1 MRAAVF
7 SDTHH
12 NTAPMLE
19 AVRRCRPDLIIHLG
33 DHDRD
38 TLCLERDFPDIPLYR
53 VSGNC
58 DFAPIAPI
66 ADIVPLGPVKAF
78 ICHGH
83 SYHVDWG
90 EVDTLAYAAEERGC
104 ALALFG
110 HTHQPQQTQCGG
122 VLVVNPGTAGK
133 GRRLTWALI
142 EIMDNG
148 GIAVSINKMED
159 EP

>member
-38 TLCLERDFPDIPLYR
+38 TLCLEREFPEIPLYR
-53 VSGNC
+53 VCGNC
-58 DFAPIAPI
+58 DFAPIAPL
-66 ADIVPLGPVKAF
+66 ADIVPLGPVKAL

-83 SYHVDWG
+83 SYGVDWG
-90 EVDTLAYAAEERGC
+90 LDRLAYAAQERGC
-104 ALALFG
+104 RLALFG
-110 HTHQPQQTQCGG
+110 HTHRAEQRDLGG
-122 VLVVNPGTAGK
+122 VQLVNPGSAGK
-133 GRRLTWALI
+133 GSRLTWALV
-142 EIMDNG
+142 EVLDNG
-148 GIAVSINKMED
+148 GIAVSINEME
-159 EP
+159 E

>member
-38 TLCLERDFPDIPLYR
+38 TLCLEEQFPDIPLYR

-58 DFAPIAPI
+58 DFAPIAPL
-66 ADIVPLGPVKAF
+66 ADIVPLGDVKAL

-83 SYHVDWG
+83 SYNVDWG
-90 EVDTLAYAAEERGC
+90 LDALAYAAEERGC
-104 ALALFG
+104 RLALYG
-110 HTHQPQQTQCGG
+110 HTHRASQEQLGG
-122 VLVVNPGTAGK
+122 VQLVNPGTAGK
-133 GRRLTWALI
+133 GRRLTWALV
-142 EIMDNG
+142 EVLDNC
-148 GIAVSINKMED
+148 GIAVSINEME
-159 EP
+159 E

>member
-19 AVRRCRPDLIIHLG
+19 ALRRCRPDLIIHLG

-38 TLCLERDFPDIPLYR
+38 TLCLEEEFPDLPLYR
-53 VSGNC
+53 VCGNC
-58 DFAPIAPI
+58 DFAPIAPL
-66 ADIVPLGPVKAF
+66 ADIVPRGPVKAL

-83 SYHVDWG
+83 SYGVDWG
-90 EVDTLAYAAEERGC
+90 LDRLAYAAEERGC

-110 HTHQPQQTQCGG
+110 HTHHAEQQQIGG
-122 VLVVNPGTAGK
+122 VQLVNPGTAGK

-142 EIMDNG
+142 EVLDNG
-148 GIAVSINKMED
+148 GIAVSINEMD
-159 EP
+159 D

>member
-19 AVRRCRPDLIIHLG
+19 ALRRCRPDLIIHLG

-38 TLCLERDFPDIPLYR
+38 TLCLEREFPDIPLYR
-53 VSGNC
+53 VCGNC

-66 ADIVPLGPVKAF
+66 ADIVPLGPVKAL

-83 SYHVDWG
+83 SYGVDRG
-90 EVDTLAYAAEERGC
+90 LDRLAYAAQERGC
-104 ALALFG
+104 CLALFG
-110 HTHQPQQTQCGG
+110 HTHRAEQRELGG
-122 VLVVNPGTAGK
+122 VQLVNPGTAGQ
-133 GRRLTWALI
+133 GRRLSWALL
-142 EIMDNG
+142 EVLPNG
-148 GIAVSINKMED
+148 GVAVSINDME
-159 EP
+159 

>member
-12 NTAPMLE
+12 NTAPMLD
-19 AVRRCRPDLIIHLG
+19 AIRRCRPDLIIHLG

-38 TLCLERDFPDIPLYR
+38 TLCIEEEFPDIPLYR

-58 DFAPIAPI
+58 DFMPIAPI
-66 ADIVPLGPVKAF
+66 ADIVPLGPVRAL

-90 EVDTLAYAAEERGC
+90 SVDSLVYAAQERGC
-104 ALALFG
+104 SLALFG
-110 HTHQPQQTQCGG
+110 HTHVPMQQDVGG
-122 VLVVNPGTAGK
+122 VTVVNPGTAGK

-142 EIMDNG
+142 EVLPNG
-148 GIAVSINKMED
+148 GIAVSMNKMD
-159 EP
+159 

>member
-38 TLCLERDFPDIPLYR
+38 TLCLEREFPEIPLYR
-53 VSGNC
+53 VCGNC
-58 DFAPIAPI
+58 DFAPIAPL
-66 ADIVPLGPVKAF
+66 ADIVPLGPVKAL

-83 SYHVDWG
+83 SYGVDWG
-90 EVDTLAYAAEERGC
+90 LDRLAYAAQERGC
-104 ALALFG
+104 RLALFG
-110 HTHQPQQTQCGG
+110 HTHRAEQRDLGRVQ
-122 VLVVNPGTAGK
+122 LVNPGSAGK
-133 GRRLTWALI
+133 GSRLTWALV
-142 EIMDNG
+142 EVLDNG
-148 GIAVSINKMED
+148 GIAVSINEME
-159 EP
+159 E

>member
-19 AVRRCRPDLIIHLG
+19 ALRRCRPDLIIHLG

-38 TLCLERDFPDIPLYR
+38 TLCLEEEFPDIPLYR
-53 VSGNC
+53 VCGNC
-58 DFAPIAPI
+58 DFAPIAPL
-66 ADIVPLGPVKAF
+66 ADIVPLGPVKAL

-83 SYHVDWG
+83 SYGVDWG
-90 EVDTLAYAAEERGC
+90 LDRLAYAAEERGC
-104 ALALFG
+104 QLALFG
-110 HTHQPQQTQCGG
+110 HTHHAEQQQLGG
-122 VLVVNPGTAGK
+122 VQLVNPGTAGK

-142 EIMDNG
+142 EVLDNG
-148 GIAVSINKMED
+148 GIAVSMNRMA
-159 EP
+159 

>member
-19 AVRRCRPDLIIHLG
+19 ALRRCRPDLIIHLG

-38 TLCLERDFPDIPLYR
+38 TLCLEREFPDIPLYR
-53 VSGNC
+53 VCGNC

-66 ADIVPLGPVKAF
+66 ADIVPLGPVKAL

-83 SYHVDWG
+83 SYGVDWG
-90 EVDTLAYAAEERGC
+90 LDRLAYAAQERGC
-104 ALALFG
+104 RLALFG
-110 HTHQPQQTQCGG
+110 HTHRAEQRELGG
-122 VLVVNPGTAGK
+122 VQLVNPGTAGQ
-133 GRRLTWALI
+133 GRRLTWALL
-142 EIMDNG
+142 EVLPNG
-148 GIAVSINKMED
+148 GVAVSINEMEA
-159 EP
+159 

>member
-19 AVRRCRPDLIIHLG
+19 ALRRCRPDLVVHLG

-38 TLCLERDFPDIPLYR
+38 TLCIEREFPDLPLYR
-53 VSGNC
+53 VCGNC

-66 ADIVPLGPVKAF
+66 ADIVPLGPVKAL

-83 SYHVDWG
+83 NYQVDWG
-90 EVDTLAYAAEERGC
+90 GLDRLAYAAEERGC

-110 HTHQPQQTQCGG
+110 HTHFAMQEQRGG
-122 VLVVNPGTAGK
+122 VLLVSPGTAGQ
-133 GRRLTWALI
+133 GRRLTWALV
-142 EIMDNG
+142 EVLDNG
-148 GIAVSINKMED
+148 GIAVSINEM
-159 EP
+159 

>member
-19 AVRRCRPDLIIHLG
+19 ALRRCRPDLIIHLG

-38 TLCLERDFPDIPLYR
+38 TLCIEREFPDIPLYR

-58 DFAPIAPI
+58 DFMPIAPLV
-66 ADIVPLGPVKAF
+66 DIVPLGPVKAL

-83 SYHVDWG
+83 TYQVDWG
-90 EVDTLAYAAEERGC
+90 GLDRLAYAAEERGC

-110 HTHQPQQTQCGG
+110 HTHRPLQEQRGG
-122 VLVVNPGTAGK
+122 VLLVNPGTAGK
-133 GRRLTWALI
+133 GSRLTWALI
-142 EIMDNG
+142 EVLDNG
-148 GIAVSINKMED
+148 GIAVSMNEL
-159 EP
+159 E

>member
-38 TLCLERDFPDIPLYR
+38 TLCLEREFPEIPLYR
-53 VSGNC
+53 VCGNC
-58 DFAPIAPI
+58 DFAPIAPL
-66 ADIVPLGPVKAF
+66 ADIVPLGPVKAL

-83 SYHVDWG
+83 SYGVDWG
-90 EVDTLAYAAEERGC
+90 LDRLAYAAQERGC
-104 ALALFG
+104 RLALFG
-110 HTHQPQQTQCGG
+110 HTHRAEQRDLGG
-122 VLVVNPGTAGK
+122 VQLVNPGSAGK
-133 GRRLTWALI
+133 GSRLTWALL
-142 EIMDNG
+142 ETLPNG
-148 GIAVSINKMED
+148 GVAVSINEME
-159 EP
+159 E